1 MARWDISLWDDPNS
15 IWVGPGTLSAWDG
28 TAWRQVSTL
37 WAWDGTAWKEVHE
50 LHVWNGNEWVP
61 LLAQANP
68 RITRMLVLAD
78 ETGIRVQFTV
88 NNDTQSVLVECEFF
102 GPGGFSYG
110 RQEVEL
116 VNTTPGGSRTS
127 KSVTPPPDAESVTFY
142 CTPFSGSNGTGVRG
156 PEASTGMTL
165 GGGGLPG
172 PASDDE
178 VVPLSE
184 SEGTN
189 DDSGAE
195 DSEDTADS

>member
-28 TAWRQVSTL
+28 TAWRPVSTL

-61 LLAQANP
+61 ILSQANP
-68 RITRMLVLAD
+68 RITRMLLLID

-102 GPGGFSYG
+102 GVGGFSYG

-127 KSVTPPPDAESVTFY
+127 KSVTPQAGAESVTFY

-156 PEASTGMTL
+156 PEASTSTTL
-165 GGGGLPG
+165 SAG
-172 PASDDE
+172 PAGGEE
-178 VVPLSE
+178 VVSLSE
-184 SEGTN
+184 SEGTD